1 MIMTDMDTKRLKV
14 YTVCGILFVMLTGSL
29 AHFVYGWTGQNLL
42 AGLFF
47 PVNESTWE
55 HMKLIFFPVLLYS
68 LFMGCRLK
76 EEYPCV
82 RRALAAGILAGTY
95 SVPVF
100 FYTYTGI
107 LGSHNMV
114 LDIAVFVLSV
124 FTAFG
129 IIYRLSVTCRI
140 STAGWLST
148 FVIVTAAAFFLFSYD
163 PPDIGLFADPTAAA
177 LTAG

>member
-1 MIMTDMDTKRLKV
+1 MIMGDVDTKRLKV
-14 YTVCGILFVMLTGSL
+14 YTVWGILFVMIAGSL

-55 HMKLIFFPVLLYS
+55 HMKLIFFPALLYS
-68 LFMGCRLK
+68 LFMGSRLK

-82 RRALAAGILAGTY
+82 CRALAAGILAGTY

-107 LGSHNMV
+107 LGTHKMV

-124 FTAFG
+124 LTAFG
-129 IIYRLSVTCRI
+129 IIYRLSVTCRT
-140 STAGWLST
+140 STAGWL
-148 FVIVTAAAFFLFSYD
+148 FALVIVTAAAFILFSFN
-163 PPDIGLFADPTAAA
+163 PPDIGLFANPGAVS
-177 LTAG
+177 GS

>member
-1 MIMTDMDTKRLKV
+1 MEDMNTKRLKV
-14 YTVCGILFVMLTGSL
+14 YSLGGILFVMITGTLS
-29 AHFVYGWTGQNLL
+29 HFVYGWTGQNPL

-55 HMKLIFFPVLLYS
+55 HMKLVFFPVLLYS
-68 LFMGCRLK
+68 LFMGSRLK

-82 RRALAAGILAGTY
+82 CQALPAGILAGTY

-107 LGSHNMV
+107 LGMHIMV

-124 FTAFG
+124 LTAFAV
-129 IIYRLSVTCRI
+129 IWKLSAACRTP
-140 STAGWLST
+140 SAGWLCAL
-148 FVIVTAAAFFLFSYD
+148 VIVTAAAFILFSFN
-163 PPDIGLFADPTAAA
+163 PPDIGLFAEPAAVP
-177 LTAG
+177 GS